1 MQEHA
6 QVVLFTHNPKMAA
19 GLKYRFAAKPNILI
33 CLGNASEVTDM
44 FKLDALCL
52 SSTQASYYGI
62 VQPRSDEASHV
73 YPMPRETHIKGLP
86 RLIIAGVPLLP
97 GKVYTERFIGRNPA
111 VSLANAIA
119 EFNKRTSRRILRV
132 GSIPE
137 NLGIDTPDND
147 AATEALEQ
155 AFCGLRVYPA
165 EEPGKRIVA
174 GHRAMLA

>member
-19 GLKYRFAAKPNILI
+19 GLKYRFAAKPNIVI
-33 CLGNASEVTDM
+33 FLGNASEVTDM

-62 VQPRSDEASHV
+62 SQPPSDEASRV
-73 YPMPRETHIKGLP
+73 YPMPREAYLKGLP
-86 RLIIAGVPLLP
+86 RLMIAGVPMLP

-111 VSLANAIA
+111 ISLANAIA
-119 EFNKRTSRRILRV
+119 DYNKRSSRRILRA

-147 AATEALEQ
+147 DATDALER
-155 AFCGLRVYPA
+155 AFSGLRVYPA

-174 GHRAMLA
+174 GHRAVLA